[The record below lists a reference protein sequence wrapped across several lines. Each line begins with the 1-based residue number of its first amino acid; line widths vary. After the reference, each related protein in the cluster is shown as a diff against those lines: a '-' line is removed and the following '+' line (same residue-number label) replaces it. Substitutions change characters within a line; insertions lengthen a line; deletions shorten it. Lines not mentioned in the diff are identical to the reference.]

1 MKLFQKIQF
10 LTLAFLF
17 PITSFCQNYDDV
29 SVKGYYKKDGT
40 YVGEHYRTKSN
51 NDFYDNYSTRGN
63 INPYT
68 LKPKWK
74 SKEDVLP
81 SYNTYYVKNIDF
93 NKIEKAVIKNNK
105 PLLDA
110 LLNEYSASIDDKLL
124 LTGLFYFVNN
134 QYTLALSQYSSLK
147 NITTKSWYSNESD
160 KTIKVLNSILDQQ
173 SWEDLEKTGL
183 DTVNYSI
190 RYSQTEFNNI
200 EKRLNEVTDVRNFFF
215 KYGSLFLL
223 QSSNYQ
229 YEVARKSLAQANQY
243 NDGQFISL
251 DDFDYIIPLM
261 KAYDEA
267 KASNSLELSINECLK
282 AHNYLLHNITKID
295 NNKVLLKYFFRL
307 LEGTKNQTS
316 VYVQE
321 FCDFTTMKILPKIVV
336 FQTVEPF
343 DDSYYTLT
351 TRVKLDNESLFLK
364 YKKTL
369 TENADFIKEGS
380 VFFTKNDLTQIDI
393 KREFY
398 FKSFPSMVIAEND
411 FKDKKG
417 FIIYSIANEN
427 SYKNIVEMEESR
439 LKK

>member
-68 LKPKWK
+68 LKPGWK

-173 SWEDLEKTGL
+173 SW
-183 DTVNYSI
+183 
-190 RYSQTEFNNI
+190 
-200 EKRLNEVTDVRNFFF
+200 
-215 KYGSLFLL
+215 
-223 QSSNYQ
+223 
-229 YEVARKSLAQANQY
+229 
-243 NDGQFISL
+243 
-251 DDFDYIIPLM
+251 
-261 KAYDEA
+261 
-267 KASNSLELSINECLK
+267 
-282 AHNYLLHNITKID
+282 
-295 NNKVLLKYFFRL
+295 
-307 LEGTKNQTS
+307 
-316 VYVQE
+316 
-321 FCDFTTMKILPKIVV
+321 
-336 FQTVEPF
+336 
-343 DDSYYTLT
+343 
-351 TRVKLDNESLFLK
+351 
-364 YKKTL
+364 
-369 TENADFIKEGS
+369 
-380 VFFTKNDLTQIDI
+380 
-393 KREFY
+393 
-398 FKSFPSMVIAEND
+398 
-411 FKDKKG
+411 
-417 FIIYSIANEN
+417 
-427 SYKNIVEMEESR
+427 
-439 LKK
+439 

>member
-17 PITSFCQNYDDV
+17 PFTSFCQNYDDV
-29 SVKGYYKKDGT
+29 AVKGYYKKDGT
-40 YVGEHYRTKSN
+40 YIGEHYRTKAN
-51 NDFYDNYSTRGN
+51 DDFYDNYSTRGN

-68 LKPKWK
+68 LKPGWK
-74 SKEDVLP
+74 NKADVLP
-81 SYNTYYVKNIDF
+81 SYSNYYVKSIDF
-93 NKIEKAVIKNNK
+93 NKIGKAVIKNNK

-124 LTGLFYFVNN
+124 LTGLFYFVNS
-134 QYTLALSQYSSLK
+134 QYTLALSQYSSLR
-147 NITTKSWYSNESD
+147 NITTKSWYLTESD
-160 KTIKVLNSILDQQ
+160 KTIKVLNAILDQQ
-173 SWEDLEKTGL
+173 SWEDLKKTGL
-183 DTVNYSI
+183 DTIDY
-190 RYSQTEFNNI
+190 RRKYSQTEFNNI
-200 EKRLNEVTDVRNFFF
+200 EKKLNEFTDVRNYFF

-223 QSSNYQ
+223 QLSNSK
-229 YEVARKSLAQANQY
+229 YEEARKSLAQSSQY
-243 NDGQFISL
+243 NDGQSISL
-251 DDFDYIIPLM
+251 DDFDYIAPLM
-261 KAYDEA
+261 KAYDDA
-267 KASNSLELSINECLK
+267 KASNSLELSINELLK
-282 AHNYLLHNITKID
+282 AHNYLVLNLKKID
-295 NNKVLLKYFFRL
+295 DNEVLLKNFFRFL
-307 LEGTKNQTS
+307 SGTKDHS

-380 VFFTKNDLTQIDI
+380 EFFTKNDLTQTDI

-398 FKSFPSMVIAEND
+398 FKSFPSIIIAENN
-411 FKDKKG
+411 FSDKKG

-427 SYKNIVEMEESR
+427 SYIEIAKSQLE
-439 LKK
+439 K